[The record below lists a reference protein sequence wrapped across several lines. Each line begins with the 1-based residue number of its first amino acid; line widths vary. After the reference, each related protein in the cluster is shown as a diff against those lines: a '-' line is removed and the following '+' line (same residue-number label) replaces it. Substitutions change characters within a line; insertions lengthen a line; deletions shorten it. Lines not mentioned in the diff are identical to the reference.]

1 MSDKPLA
8 EQWWEESKRCKQIA
22 QERRDDSVFAQSVRY
37 WMCANELEQFAAEHL
52 TEQTEP
58 DQSLLRDIEY
68 MLTHSGYCPSVG
80 TIAEMIRDVVNA
92 ERRRIR
98 ELLVGKERP

>member
-8 EQWWEESKRCKQIA
+8 EQFRDNEENDGKFWRHTGES
-22 QERRDDSVFAQSVRY
+22 
-37 WMCANELEQFAAEHL
+37 CADALESFAAEHL

-68 MLTHSGYCPSVG
+68 MLTDSGYCPSVG
-80 TIAEMIRDVVNA
+80 TIAEMIRDAVNDTL
-92 ERRRIR
+92 RRVR